1 MEREQIHLTDSE
13 IEHFRLRAMTSVER
27 RRLDAHV
34 NVCEDC
40 LQRIVNP
47 THSGLAFT
55 SLREAFLPSA
65 DEEPF
70 HLSSEELRRYV
81 AEDLDEADRIVF
93 ESHLESCSRC
103 NQEADDLQAATTPA
117 PVNKPGRDGLEDEA
131 QSRWRWLPNFGGWPA
146 LWTPARVFG
155 VIAVVGC
162 VLLVLLVV
170 WNRKKPAELV
180 NQESPTQNATSS
192 PAPAGELANQTVNN
206 SNSNEAQDKVQTNP
220 SAPERDVAASSIV
233 VRLRDGDRELSLN
246 QQGHLTGAEGLA
258 PPVQRAIQSVIA
270 SEGLPKPQALSEV
283 SAPEI
288 NLMGQS
294 ADRLPFKLISPV
306 GVILGS
312 NRPTLRWQPLGGASS
327 YTVSVFDANFNR
339 VATSGPQAATE
350 WTVPLSLANGKVYS
364 WEVTALKDNQ
374 EITSPVAP
382 APRAQFKV
390 LEAEKLKEIAEVR
403 RRRPTAHLTL
413 GVLAARA
420 GLLDEAE
427 REFQELLKDNPQ
439 SNVAKKLLQ
448 TVRSWMKR

>member
-13 IEHFRLRAMTSVER
+13 IERFSQRAMTAVER

-47 THSGLAFT
+47 AHSGLAFA

-70 HLSSEELRRYV
+70 HLSSEELKRYV

-93 ESHLESCSRC
+93 ESHLEICSRC
-103 NQEADDLQAATTPA
+103 NREADDLQAATKSI
-117 PVNKPGRDGLEDEA
+117 PVNQPGSKGLESEA
-131 QSRWRWLPNFGGWPA
+131 QPRWGWLPSFGGRPVF
-146 LWTPARVFG
+146 WTPARVFG
-155 VIAVVGC
+155 ALAIAGC

-170 WNRKKPAELV
+170 WNQKKPTELV
-180 NQESPTQNATSS
+180 NQATPSQNTTPS
-192 PAPAGELANQTVNN
+192 PAPTGELAKQTVNN
-206 SNSNEAQDKVQTNP
+206 SNSNEAQDKVQANP
-220 SAPERDVAASSIV
+220 TAPERDVAASSIA
-233 VRLRDGDRELSLN
+233 VRLRDGERELSLDG
-246 QQGHLTGAEGLA
+246 QGNLTGAEGLA
-258 PPVQRAIQSVIA
+258 PPVQRAIQAALA

-312 NRPTLRWQPLGGASS
+312 NRPTLRWQPLGGATS
-327 YTVSVFDANFNR
+327 YKVSVFDANFNR
-339 VATSGPQAATE
+339 VATSGQQAATA

-403 RRRPTAHLTL
+403 RRRPTAHFTL
-413 GVLAARA
+413 GLLSARA

-427 REFQELLKDNPQ
+427 REFQQLLKDNPQ

-448 TVRSWMKR
+448 TVRSWRNR